1 LAEHRAEHWTT
12 GSQRV
17 SPADRKRER
26 GDQVWAERQA
36 DRFGRWLHNHKILRW
51 VVIIG
56 LLVITLI
63 PGLLLVWGSVS
74 SSGGTGNYAYFGVF
88 FVNLM
93 DTIPLIPIPGLS
105 ALGQG
110 VIVTEAVSHP
120 STKWLIG
127 ISGGLGMGLGEIPV
141 YYTGTAARYAAQ
153 GAELGGPAWFRRP
166 ALWFGRFVQR
176 LMNRH
181 AVPTVFIL
189 SAVPNPALEV
199 AGISAGASGVG
210 FWRFLVPVVAGKI
223 VRGLILVYLARYV
236 PFT

>member
-1 LAEHRAEHWTT
+1 MAEHRAEHWTT

-17 SPADRKRER
+17 SAADRKRDR
-26 GDQVWAERQA
+26 GEQVWAERQA
-36 DRFGRWLHNHKILRW
+36 DRFGRWLHDHTVLRW
-51 VVIIG
+51 VVIAG
-56 LLVITLI
+56 LLVVTLI
-63 PGLLLVWGSVS
+63 PGLLLLWGSVS
-74 SSGGTGNYAYFGVF
+74 TSGGSGDYAYFGVF

-110 VIVTEAVSHP
+110 VIVTEAAHHV
-120 STKWLIG
+120 KWLIG
-127 ISGGLGMGLGEIPV
+127 VSGGLGMGLGEIPV
-141 YYTGTAARYAAQ
+141 YYTGTAARYAAE
-153 GAELGGPAWFRRP
+153 GSELRGPDWFRKP

-176 LMNRH
+176 LMRRH

-189 SAVPNPALEV
+189 SAIPNPALEL

-236 PFT
+236 PFV